1 MIFYPNIYLNNV
13 KDIKIELLKENDIKG
28 LLLDVDNTLIDF
40 DLKILE
46 GAKEWCEG
54 LRKKGIKL
62 CILSNTNKIEKVKKV
77 AKELD
82 LPYINFAKKPFKK
95 GFKRAIEL
103 LKLDAK
109 NIAAVG
115 DQVMTDVLRRKQN
128 GNVYNSYKT
137 TWKKR
142 YIYNKSKKTFRE
154 FNNKRIFEKGK
165 KRKREIKMYFNDV
178 HILYY
183 VAVAILGGVI
193 GQFVDYCNRCF
204 IKEQKIFSKESLWKY
219 KRIMLPNYLLIAVTA
234 IGYIALLY
242 KFGFQ
247 PEFSDNLD
255 LIKYMILLPMLLCAF
270 VVDLKEQIIPNRL
283 NLLMF
288 EIGLVFVFLY
298 GFTNINIALN
308 MLIGMVAGGGIF
320 LIITLLGGLIAG
332 KEAMGMGD
340 VKLMGAL
347 GLYFGLQN
355 IVVVSVLAFLIGAI
369 GSIIFMIISKKNAN
383 TYIPFGP
390 FIVISS
396 VITIF
401 VPFNILF
408 TILMKIFTLGMY

>member
-1 MIFYPNIYLNNV
+1 
-13 KDIKIELLKENDIKG
+13 
-28 LLLDVDNTLIDF
+28 
-40 DLKILE
+40 
-46 GAKEWCEG
+46 
-54 LRKKGIKL
+54 
-62 CILSNTNKIEKVKKV
+62 
-77 AKELD
+77 
-82 LPYINFAKKPFKK
+82 
-95 GFKRAIEL
+95 
-103 LKLDAK
+103 
-109 NIAAVG
+109 
-115 DQVMTDVLRRKQN
+115 
-128 GNVYNSYKT
+128 
-137 TWKKR
+137 
-142 YIYNKSKKTFRE
+142 
-154 FNNKRIFEKGK
+154 
-165 KRKREIKMYFNDV
+165 MYFNDV

-183 VAVAILGGVI
+183 VAFAILGGVI

-204 IKEQKIFSKESLWKY
+204 IKEQKIFSKESFFKY
-219 KRIMLPNYLLIAVTA
+219 KRIMLPNYILIAVTV

-242 KFGFQ
+242 KFGFH
-247 PEFSDNLD
+247 SGLNDNLD
-255 LIKYMILLPMLLCAF
+255 LIKYMLLLPMLLCAF

-298 GFTNINIALN
+298 GFNNINIALN
-308 MLIGMVAGGGIF
+308 MLIGMIVGAGIF

-355 IVVVSVLAFLIGAI
+355 IVVISVLAFLIGAI
-369 GSIIFMIISKKNAN
+369 GSIIYMIIKRKNAN

-401 VPFNILF
+401 VPFSILF
-408 TILMKIFTLGMY
+408 TILMEIFTLGMY